1 MSKKLRIGVVISHPT
16 QYFSPLFDLLTR
28 RDNIGL
34 TVFYGNDA
42 GARISRDEGFSLDV
56 AWDIDL
62 LDRYTYVMLTAGAKP
77 SVAGRSRAL
86 ARLVSGIRQL
96 DVVVV
101 HGYATPLAAAAI
113 VVCKCFGVPYL
124 LRSDTSRRD
133 AHARLSPRAWWP
145 RLVGSSCAGA
155 MVVGVRNM
163 DVQLALGVRRI
174 FQVPFSIDVR
184 RFAVTARSVR
194 ADARATR
201 VGFGLPGVG
210 PVVAFA
216 GKFTDIKRAGD
227 LVSVS
232 RLLPAGTHIM
242 MIGDGPNK
250 ARLRR
255 AAKGLPV
262 TFTGF
267 LNQSQMPSAL
277 ACADVIVLPS
287 AVEPWGLIVNE
298 AMACG
303 CVPVVSDAVGCAPDL
318 VHGVGREYA
327 VGDLAGLASAI
338 GLAVQDSRST
348 VVRRKI
354 ASKVALFDTE
364 PVARSFEEAVIAV
377 SRARDR

>member
-1 MSKKLRIGVVISHPT
+1 
-16 QYFSPLFDLLTR
+16 
-28 RDNIGL
+28 
-34 TVFYGNDA
+34 
-42 GARISRDEGFSLDV
+42 
-56 AWDIDL
+56 
-62 LDRYTYVMLTAGAKP
+62 
-77 SVAGRSRAL
+77 
-86 ARLVSGIRQL
+86 
-96 DVVVV
+96 
-101 HGYATPLAAAAI
+101 
-113 VVCKCFGVPYL
+113 
-124 LRSDTSRRD
+124 
-133 AHARLSPRAWWP
+133 
-145 RLVGSSCAGA
+145 
-155 MVVGVRNM
+155 
-163 DVQLALGVRRI
+163 
-174 FQVPFSIDVR
+174 
-184 RFAVTARSVR
+184 
-194 ADARATR
+194 
-201 VGFGLPGVG
+201 VG

-216 GKFTDIKRAGD
+216 GKFADIKRAED

-287 AVEPWGLIVNE
+287 AVEAWGLIVNE

-338 GLAVQDSRST
+338 GLALQDSRST

>member
-28 RDNIGL
+28 RDNIEL

-42 GARISRDEGFSLDV
+42 GARISRDEGFSVDV

-62 LDRYTYVMLTAGAKP
+62 LDRYTYVMLTEGAKP

-201 VGFGLPGVG
+201 VGVWASGRGPGG
-210 PVVAFA
+210 
-216 GKFTDIKRAGD
+216 G
-227 LVSVS
+227 
-232 RLLPAGTHIM
+232 
-242 MIGDGPNK
+242 
-250 ARLRR
+250 
-255 AAKGLPV
+255 
-262 TFTGF
+262 
-267 LNQSQMPSAL
+267 
-277 ACADVIVLPS
+277 
-287 AVEPWGLIVNE
+287 
-298 AMACG
+298 
-303 CVPVVSDAVGCAPDL
+303 
-318 VHGVGREYA
+318 
-327 VGDLAGLASAI
+327 
-338 GLAVQDSRST
+338 
-348 VVRRKI
+348 VRRKVHGYQTCGRLGVGQPAVAGGYAHYDDRGRPEQG
-354 ASKVALFDTE
+354 ASATGGERSASDVHRLSQPE
-364 PVARSFEEAVIAV
+364 PDAIRSCV
-377 SRARDR
+377 RGCDRLAKCC